1 MRILLLI
8 WVMVLSLTNL
18 SAQNS
23 VWTTGEQQV
32 ETNAALVQ
40 DGISLTEI
48 KVFPNPVTEK
58 WFTVEV
64 SDQNLQEIR
73 ITNIAGSVVFVRKFQ
88 GMVNRHRVTLDNIPS
103 GIYLVRVTTDTNQ
116 TKTSKLLVKNQ

>member
-32 ETNAALVQ
+32 EANAALIQ

-88 GMVNRHRVTLDNIPS
+88 GMVNRHRVTIDNIPS